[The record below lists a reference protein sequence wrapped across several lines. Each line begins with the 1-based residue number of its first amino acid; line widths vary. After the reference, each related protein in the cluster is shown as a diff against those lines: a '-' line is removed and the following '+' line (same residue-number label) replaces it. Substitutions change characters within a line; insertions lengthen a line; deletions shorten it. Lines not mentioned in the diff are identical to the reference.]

1 MTDKP
6 TPEETTQWQ
15 KRLASQA
22 NDRAWTLTEQDLRSA
37 EEDEEMLQAAHTS
50 MYCWKIVGTDRN
62 HAHAAQ
68 LLAHVYA
75 LLGLA
80 VPATYYHVKSSH
92 FFESSQNDPWET
104 ALAHAVSAN
113 VAYASENSEEHREN
127 YRKAEEIIQNLAEPE
142 DKRILNATL
151 CVVPKPGNPSSC
163 GAA

>member
-22 NDRAWTLTEQDLRSA
+22 NDRAWSLTEQDIRSA
-37 EEDEEMLQAAHTS
+37 EEDEEMLQATHAS
-50 MYCWKIVGTDRN
+50 MYYWKIVGTERN

-80 VPATYYHVKSSH
+80 VPAMYYHAKSSN

-104 ALAHAVSAN
+104 ALAHAISAN
-113 VAYASENSEEHREN
+113 VAYASGNSEKHREN
-127 YRKAEEIIQNLAEPE
+127 YGRAESIIQKLADPE
-142 DKRILNATL
+142 DKKILNATL
-151 CVVPKPGNPSSC
+151 RVVPKPENLSSY